1 MSSEEQ
7 NLHHPGAET
16 LNAGQDPMTP
26 MTPMPVSTP
35 VGSEIE
41 YGFGYSSSIYQSED
55 SHREHRVHKNV
66 LEKTTTIAEPS
77 DDDDWGDA

>member
-1 MSSEEQ
+1 
-7 NLHHPGAET
+7 
-16 LNAGQDPMTP
+16 
-26 MTPMPVSTP
+26 MPVSTP

-77 DDDDWGDA
+77 DDDDWGDT